1 MNNCECGNSGTFIC
15 PALER
20 SICQICCERDRNSR
34 VECIDNCEQNILGLL
49 TEESALKALE
59 VGVLVKMH
67 DLLRRLDSTYNLH
80 FTEELMRINKDYE
93 FAGADFAFLLHK
105 KFFFETLIDNKSVF
119 DFFSHH
125 NFRGF
130 SNDEIVILKAY
141 KSSTPTIFEF
151 KNKINKSYFEAS
163 DILSD
168 DGGLHRIFDS
178 QMAVSSIQPGAFI
191 LAWPLV
197 FPAFTRLGR
206 FAMQL
211 PEFIIDELLSE
222 LNALTISY
230 ADFENPDVSKYL
242 INHLSATA
250 EMANDIKN
258 EFIDEL
264 LDPFDD
270 EGGYYKEFFLEQQ
283 DYWEVA
289 ELLDEMADFRE
300 YEVPDE
306 EEAVKCY
313 EWLPL
318 GDSNEISARLT
329 LYLEERKSFSQNAVS
344 TLGYILLFE
353 DKLIISSHSRLLL
366 KMAESVIGKIFHKLT
381 ETK

>member
-1 MNNCECGNSGTFIC
+1 MNNCECGNSETFIC
-15 PALER
+15 PAQER
-20 SICQICCERDRNSR
+20 NICRICCERDRNSKI
-34 VECIDNCEQNILGLL
+34 ECIDNCEQNIFGLF
-49 TEESALKALE
+49 TAESEIKSLE
-59 VGVLVKMH
+59 SGVLLKMH

-105 KFFFETLIDNKSVF
+105 KFFLETLIDNKSVF
-119 DFFSHH
+119 EFFSHH

-130 SNDEIVILKAY
+130 SNDEIVLLRAY
-141 KSSTPTIFEF
+141 KNSKPTIFEF

-163 DILSD
+163 DILSEEAE
-168 DGGLHRIFDS
+168 LHRIFDS
-178 QMAVSSIQPGAFI
+178 QIAVSGIQPGAFI

-211 PEFIIDELLSE
+211 PEFIIDEFLSE

-230 ADFENPDVSKYL
+230 ADSENPDVSEYL
-242 INHLSATA
+242 IHHLSSTA
-250 EMANDIKN
+250 EMANDIKD
-258 EFIDEL
+258 EFIEEL

-270 EGGYYKEFFLEQQ
+270 EGGYYKEFFLGQQ
-283 DYWEVA
+283 DYWEIA

-300 YEVPDE
+300 YEIPDE
-306 EEAVKCY
+306 EDAVKCY
-313 EWLPL
+313 EWLPS
-318 GDSNEISARLT
+318 GDSNEISARIT

-353 DKLIISSHSRLLL
+353 DKLVISSHSRLLL
-366 KMAESVIGKIFHKLT
+366 KMGESVIGNIFHKLT
-381 ETK
+381 EAK